1 MAFGDF
7 ACVHDGRSTRQR
19 TPDQDHCPRTTAG
32 FVCDSGEG
40 SHELLMAATAVNALL
55 CVPLLALCVA
65 GFQTAPGFHPTISG
79 AGAFSAPARRREARW
94 CGLSA
99 QILKSTEY
107 CELYYWV
114 CSRALTVAM
123 FARVCEAQQRGPTKR
138 KLPWSGPAPLGCTT
152 VHVFSK
158 RVMMSVLWRART
170 WSCCSATVSQ
180 FSKVLYIVT
189 LK

>member
-1 MAFGDF
+1 
-7 ACVHDGRSTRQR
+7 
-19 TPDQDHCPRTTAG
+19 
-32 FVCDSGEG
+32 
-40 SHELLMAATAVNALL
+40 MAATAVNALL

-65 GFQTAPGFHPTISG
+65 GFQTAPGFRPTISG

-94 CGLSA
+94 FGLSA

-114 CSRALTVAM
+114 CSRALTMTM
-123 FARVCEAQQRGPTKR
+123 FARVCEAQQRGPTQR

-158 RVMMSVLWRART
+158 RAMTCVLWRART

-180 FSKVLYIVT
+180 FSKVLYIVA
-189 LK
+189 L